1 MADVATKSPDQS
13 PVEPN
18 RNNSLKNSSILLLS
32 IILISTL
39 SLFIVY
45 LNFPKLEPHE
55 KQHFKLPMNIDDAK
69 NLGNVLSGYKD
80 RYFYVVLFGFIITY
94 IFLQSFAIP
103 GSIFL
108 SVMSGYLFPFPLALL
123 SVCFCSAVG
132 ASVCYLLSWLCGR
145 PFIIKYWPHKAA
157 HVSNIIDQHRSHLFF
172 YVVFLRITPF
182 LPNWLINITSPI
194 VNVPLSTFFFGTFF
208 GVAPPSFIAVHAG
221 TTLYQ
226 LTSSSNII
234 TYKSMLMLLTVSII
248 SLTPI
253 ILKRIFSDK
262 FKQP

>member
-1 MADVATKSPDQS
+1 MVDVSPSSVQS
-13 PVEPN
+13 PETQN
-18 RNNSLKNSSILLLS
+18 RKDSLQNSSLLLLS

-80 RYFYVVLFGFIITY
+80 RYFYVVLFGFIVTY

-108 SVMSGYLFPFPLALL
+108 SVMSGYLFPLPLALL

-132 ASVCYLLSWLCGR
+132 ASICYLLSCLCGR
-145 PFIIKYWPHKAA
+145 PFIIKYWPDKAN
-157 HVSNIIDQHRSHLFF
+157 VLSNIIDQHRSHLF
-172 YVVFLRITPF
+172 YYMIFLRITPF
-182 LPNWLINITSPI
+182 LPNWFINITSPI
-194 VNVPLSTFFFGTFF
+194 VDVPLSTFFIGTFL

-234 TYKSMLMLLTVSII
+234 SFQSMMMLLAFSLL

-253 ILKRIFSDK
+253 ILKRIFADK
-262 FKQP
+262 FKKP